1 MDGPANILLTGFV
14 AYVCMTVDYC

>member
-1 MDGPANILLTGFV
+1 MDGPANILLTGFA